1 MAVTPSK
8 DQKRREREMR
18 KDEKRRDREAAKL
31 QQKAEKAAQEATSAP
46 DLT

>member
-1 MAVTPSK
+1 
-8 DQKRREREMR
+8 MR